1 MKAQK
6 HQASLASQ
14 QSGAALIVG
23 LLILLL
29 MTIIGLSSIRNVTL
43 EEQMVANS
51 QYKAISFQ
59 AAETALIG
67 GTNTI
72 ANSLTTLGQIF
83 ALGSAPAAGTEFT
96 QVYTG
101 PGDTASAAT
110 AVIIYDTTE
119 VAAGEGY
126 SLKVGGGGFEYYLFD
141 LTGTGNVSGA
151 SASSVHLQGIKRIA
165 PAS

>member
-1 MKAQK
+1 MKAQQ
-6 HQASLASQ
+6 HHLESVSQ

-67 GTNTI
+67 GTATI
-72 ANSLTTLGQIF
+72 ANSLTTLGQIY
-83 ALGSAPAAGTEFT
+83 AIGPTPAAAAAYSESHTA
-96 QVYTG
+96 V
-101 PGDTASAAT
+101 GDTVSNAIT
-110 AVIIYDTTE
+110 TIVFDTTE

-141 LTGTGNVSGA
+141 LTGTGDVTGA
-151 SASSVHLQGIKRIA
+151 GAQSVHLQGVKRIA
-165 PAS
+165 PGS